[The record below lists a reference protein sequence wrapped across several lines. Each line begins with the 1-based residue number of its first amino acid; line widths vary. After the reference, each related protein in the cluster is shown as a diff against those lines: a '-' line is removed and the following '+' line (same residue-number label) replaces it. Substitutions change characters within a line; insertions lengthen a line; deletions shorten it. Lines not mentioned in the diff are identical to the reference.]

1 MTMGPGPLTVGVD
14 LGASQV
20 RAALVDAD
28 GTLRQRAA
36 ARTDVA
42 GGPRGVVAQIA
53 ALVNEV
59 SPGVDCATLAGVGVC
74 SPGPL
79 DSEAGV
85 VLVIPTLPGWVD
97 IPLAA
102 WLAEALGVP
111 VQLENDAV
119 AAAIGEWRF
128 GAGRGLSDF
137 VYVTVSTGIGG
148 GVIAD
153 GRVLRGRRR
162 LAAHLGHMVTAPD
175 GAVCQCGNRGCWEAQ
190 ASGTVFGERA
200 RRLAAQAPGS
210 ALHALGAAVT
220 AQHVIDA
227 VRAGDALALDLVA
240 HEAQLLGVGIVS
252 LLHVFSPQAVVIGGG
267 VSAGF
272 DLLHPGIYGYVQANA
287 MPPFRSVPVVAAA
300 LGPNSGLVGAA
311 CLVMP
316 PAAG

>member
-1 MTMGPGPLTVGVD
+1 
-14 LGASQV
+14 
-20 RAALVDAD
+20 
-28 GTLRQRAA
+28 
-36 ARTDVA
+36 
-42 GGPRGVVAQIA
+42 VAQIA
-53 ALVNEV
+53 ALVHEV
-59 SPGVDCATLAGVGVC
+59 SRGVDRAALAGVGVC

-97 IPLAA
+97 IPLTA
-102 WLAEALGVP
+102 WLAEALGLP
-111 VQLENDAV
+111 VRLDNDAV
-119 AAAIGEWRF
+119 TAALGEWRF

-148 GVIAD
+148 GVIAG
-153 GRVLRGRRR
+153 GRVLRGRRN

-175 GAVCQCGNRGCWEAQ
+175 GAVCQCGNHGCWEAQ
-190 ASGTVFGERA
+190 ASGTAFGERA

-210 ALHALGAAVT
+210 ALHALGAT
-220 AQHVIDA
+220 LNPQHVIEA
-227 VRAGDALALDLVA
+227 ARAGDALALELVA

-252 LLHVFSPQAVVIGGG
+252 LLHIFSPQAVVIGGG

-272 DLLHPGIYGYVQANA
+272 DLLHPGIDAYVQANA
-287 MPPFRSVPVVAAA
+287 MPPFRDVPVVAAT

-316 PAAG
+316 PA